1 MNNNIV
7 EKGASSYETSTPM
20 KENPESASRNSK
32 AQTLDAL
39 KEHINIH
46 ELSLV
51 KSLLTPSNG
60 NCWYSAICD
69 QSVSRTSLTN
79 QTLLTEWGRRFV
91 TWHHLYRRPKTGYQT
106 CLVAG
111 VNSGSFWLSTGRTK
125 PGQMELE
132 WCVRPQPSTWR
143 ETSILWELRI
153 QALETD
159 SLNWREERVLTC
171 SRHSMLDTTRNGEF

>member
-1 MNNNIV
+1 MNKKISAVNHARLNATTYAEVLKLKPLGEMNNNAV
-7 EKGASSYETSTPM
+7 ENGASSYETSTPM
-20 KENPESASRNSK
+20 KDNPESASRNSK

-79 QTLLTEWGRRFV
+79 QTLLTE
-91 TWHHLYRRPKTGYQT
+91 
-106 CLVAG
+106 
-111 VNSGSFWLSTGRTK
+111 
-125 PGQMELE
+125 
-132 WCVRPQPSTWR
+132 
-143 ETSILWELRI
+143 
-153 QALETD
+153 
-159 SLNWREERVLTC
+159 
-171 SRHSMLDTTRNGEF
+171 